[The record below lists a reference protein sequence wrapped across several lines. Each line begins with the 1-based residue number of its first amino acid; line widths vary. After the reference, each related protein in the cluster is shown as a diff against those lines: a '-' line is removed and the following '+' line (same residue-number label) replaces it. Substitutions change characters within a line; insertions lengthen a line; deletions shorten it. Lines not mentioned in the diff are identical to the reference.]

1 MKWWKTMLG
10 MILIALSLY
19 AMYTWSLKGKE
30 AYARAALEA
39 AEREAAVKA
48 EEAKDPYEGIYKK
61 DMSFYVIPSDWI
73 YSKSTKMQSGSTV
86 GIYSMAL
93 REKFGSFA
101 VAFVGADSVEIV
113 CTLDDY
119 YRIIDNIKLLTE
131 SDLITEDL
139 LLVMEA
145 SV

>member
-1 MKWWKTMLG
+1 MLG
-10 MILIALSLY
+10 LMLIALSLY

-39 AEREAAVKA
+39 SEREAAIKA
-48 EEAKDPYEGIYKK
+48 EEAKDPYEGMYKK

-73 YSKSTKMQSGSTV
+73 YSRSTKMQSGSTV
-86 GIYSMAL
+86 GVYSMAL
-93 REKFGSFA
+93 KEKFGSFG
-101 VAFVGADSVEIV
+101 VAFVSDDSVEIV

-119 YRIIDNIKLLTE
+119 YRITDNIRLLAE
-131 SDLITEDL
+131 SEMITEDL

-145 SV
+145 SA

>member
-1 MKWWKTMLG
+1 MLG
-10 MILIALSLY
+10 LMLIALSLY

-39 AEREAAVKA
+39 SEREADIKA
-48 EEAKDPYEGIYKK
+48 EEAKDPYEGMYKK

-73 YSKSTKMQSGSTV
+73 YSRSTKMQSGSTV
-86 GIYSMAL
+86 GVYSMAL
-93 REKFGSFA
+93 REKFGSFG
-101 VAFVGADSVEIV
+101 VAFVSDDSVEIV

-119 YRIIDNIKLLTE
+119 YRITDNIRLLAE
-131 SDLITEDL
+131 SEMITEDL

-145 SV
+145 SA

>member
-10 MILIALSLY
+10 LMLIALSLY
-19 AMYTWSLKGKE
+19 AMYIWSLKGKE

-39 AEREAAVKA
+39 SEREAAIKA
-48 EEAKDPYEGIYKK
+48 EEAKDPYEGMYKK

-73 YSKSTKMQSGSTV
+73 YSRSTKMQSGSTV
-86 GIYSMAL
+86 GVYSMAL
-93 REKFGSFA
+93 REKFGSFG
-101 VAFVGADSVEIV
+101 VAIVSDDSVEIV

-119 YRIIDNIKLLTE
+119 YRITDNIRLLAE
-131 SDLITEDL
+131 SEMITEDL

-145 SV
+145 SA